1 MKRFICCMSIFAVM
15 GMSSPLMA
23 KNQIMGG
30 GSGFSTNDS
39 STTTNAPDEGPLKD
53 KTSDSGELYGDLY
66 IIYRYEGGES
76 KNVPAFD
83 GNGDPIMVPT
93 DWTDENGEIHQVYQQ
108 GWTTADAVGGEP
120 VLTEN
125 FARYTV
131 VDEETGEY
139 IVNPMTGG
147 IYYPAPYPSQCVQ
160 PMADFERWGDIS
172 SKTGFNN
179 NRIPII
185 MSYDPTWERTEC
197 ETDPGLFIANG
208 ETWNGITYYKDIY
221 WTDLIQE
228 VEFGRLNL
236 GRAPEA
242 VLDRSFDEAISAINK
257 ADDIWLDA
265 SGRMVLRTRIY
276 DEFLTDEYGDPL
288 YLETIEKAI
297 DSPKEN
303 LALYLKLIKD
313 GHLITPADNRQ
324 PIDASLNGG
333 IPAWKAI
340 ELEDGPSSALRPII
354 DIDKMNEFGLGY
366 LVDAQNI
373 GTYYTYVDEDGN
385 LIVTDTPCDTC
396 EQWYGIKT
404 LSELDVCTG
413 NDFDFTASFLA
424 AAADKTGHM
433 TVDKI
438 VYLNSIMGVNKVIGY
453 SDYNEDGTPAD
464 GAINYKKTPVYFD
477 FGQNMNT
484 YNRGNT
490 YRNRGQVETPGG
502 FGQPAT
508 YNGDVRV
515 LVESTTPGT
524 WVEKDVDIN
533 FNVFDGVDFSGN
545 NVHGFNGMAD
555 DDLRVIEYIHTYQ
568 IPGLR

>member
-1 MKRFICCMSIFAVM
+1 MSIFAVM

>member
-533 FNVFDGVDFSGN
+533 FNVFDDVDFSGN